1 MQILGKPI
9 IQVPHWLL
17 FFHHLR
23 LYYGAVRLVA
33 AGTGGSGSVNIRR
46 QLLFVSLPQTAASD
60 AASERRVL
68 RLTPIKPASGKVTQ
82 LHLSISL
89 SISIPRTSEDLE
101 SSLHLKLSL
110 HLELPP
116 SQPLS
121 PSRALSIS
129 GSLSVTSCI
138 HLRLSGSP
146 SVTICLH
153 LGLSLFSE
161 ENPSPI
167 SSPSS
172 LTHLRSHLEA
182 LLPIS
187 DLISKL
193 SLLRAHLISKL
204 SLLLFSLR
212 GLAVTPFLYL
222 HGSIAGLLRSSQAHS
237 LKLRPSQTHSLL
249 LFLSLFKMSTSKDVM
264 SRIRKA
270 LRKEIDNMDMFEAE
284 FGGVVVLWSRRLE
297 CSTWRSKLEFES
309 WWRYC

>member
-1 MQILGKPI
+1 MTVERVEDATVEIEL
-9 IQVPHWLL
+9 
-17 FFHHLR
+17 
-23 LYYGAVRLVA
+23 
-33 AGTGGSGSVNIRR
+33 TGSV
-46 QLLFVSLPQTAASD
+46 VPAAAAASTFGVNSCSIYKNLNLNLD
-60 AASERRVL
+60 LIGESDE
-68 RLTPIKPASGKVTQ
+68 
-82 LHLSISL
+82 LHLYLSL

-153 LGLSLFSE
+153 LVLSLFSE

-249 LFLSLFKMSTSKDVM
+249 LFLSLFKMSTSKD
-264 SRIRKA
+264 
-270 LRKEIDNMDMFEAE
+270 
-284 FGGVVVLWSRRLE
+284 E
-297 CSTWRSKLEFES
+297 CPGN
-309 WWRYC
+309 